1 MSHSQ
6 IPDLA
11 FGQAWAKP
19 FFKATYRHETMHGP
33 KRAAKIKELADPVVG
48 DRVTSSEQGD
58 LMVKQ
63 RVMEFD
69 LRIVQEKIVCS
80 LEILSG
86 PWEVLPGGLAARND
100 LERLRANEAA
110 LKRSIER
117 IKSEQGVGTIVPTR
131 GKQISPDGAI
141 SVRWDDEKIWLYYR
155 NREGGKYPLCRVMD
169 RSCHEPRNSG
179 REGGT
184 VLNAG
189 NSKHAYTLILGLNAI
204 TLPGE
209 AGRLA
214 AAARRKALLR
224 KFILRMQ
231 HSFLSKVFQKWRRY
245 RRPRNFCLITLK
257 PLGLE
262 CEDSG
267 NIFFHPA
274 ITELLQ
280 ARPRKKPTE
289 HWQRVLVENSNNT
302 EWLQSKQVLT
312 RPATLHAPA
321 RTHHARQQGSV
332 GRLLFLSGGRVG
344 EEE

>member
-1 MSHSQ
+1 MQ

-19 FFKATYRHETMHGP
+19 FFKSKYRHQPMHSS
-33 KRAAKIKELADPVVG
+33 KRATKIKELADPVVG
-48 DRVTSSEQGD
+48 DRVTSSEPGD

-131 GKQISPDGAI
+131 GKPISPDGSI

-155 NREGGKYPLCRVMD
+155 NREGGKYPLCRVVD
-169 RSCHEPRNSG
+169 RSCQESRNSG
-179 REGGT
+179 EEGGNA
-184 VLNAG
+184 LNAG
-189 NSKHAYTLILGLNAI
+189 NSKHLYTLILGLNAI

-274 ITELLQ
+274 ITDLLQ
-280 ARPRKKPTE
+280 ARPRKKPSE

-312 RPATLHAPA
+312 RSATVPAQAAHRAW
-321 RTHHARQQGSV
+321 QQP
-332 GRLLFLSGGRVG
+332 SGWG
-344 EEE
+344 